1 VQLYTGNG
9 QSLSASSAN
18 MSDTHSEEKMK
29 EALAKYGQEHVLTWW
44 EELNTMEREQL
55 MKDLSDVDLA
65 EMADMYQK
73 TCGDNAGPAKDMS
86 TMQPVNPSL
95 CESIKTSSPDQL
107 ALYRDIAL
115 QAAAGGQVGVL
126 LLAGGQGTRLGVK
139 YPKGMY
145 DIGLPSGKTLY
156 QIQAERILR
165 VQEMAKRLTGQNG
178 QIPMYVMTSEHTKQP
193 TIEFFKKHDYF
204 GMEENQLNIF
214 EQRTIP
220 AFDAQGRFIM
230 ETKSKLARSP
240 DGNGGL
246 YWALKHEGVLEDLE
260 ARDVRYLHVYCV
272 DNVLVRVADPVFMGY
287 CIHKQAEAG
296 NKCVEKICPDEAV
309 GVVCKLEGKIQVV
322 EYSEITK
329 ETSEL
334 KSKDGKLTYCAGN
347 ICNHFFTRDFLK
359 RVCESHE
366 RELPHHIANKKIP
379 FTDLSSGQACKPDA
393 PNGTKLEKFVFDVF
407 QFSNSFVVWECIRE
421 DEFSPLKNAD
431 TAAKD
436 TPTTSRESLYRQH
449 RSFLETAGATFEG
462 TDNVVEI
469 SPLVSFAGEGLEDYD
484 GKVIKSPFTI

>member
-1 VQLYTGNG
+1 MKMEEMME
-9 QSLSASSAN
+9 SLS
-18 MSDTHSEEKMK
+18 KF
-29 EALAKYGQEHVLTWW
+29 GQEHILKWW
-44 EELNTMEREQL
+44 DELNTMEREQL

-65 EMADMYQK
+65 EMTDNYQK
-73 TCGDNAGPAKDMS
+73 TCGDRAGPGRDMS
-86 TMQPVNPSL
+86 TMEPIENTL
-95 CESIKTSSPDQL
+95 TESIKTSTPETL
-107 ALYRDIAL
+107 ELYREVAL
-115 QAAAGGQVGVL
+115 KAAAAGQVGVL

-165 VQEMAKRLTGQNG
+165 VQNMAKKVTGEEG
-178 QIPMYVMTSEHTKQP
+178 LIPMYIMTSEHTKQP
-193 TIEFFKKHDYF
+193 TVEFFKKHNYF
-204 GMEENQLNIF
+204 GLEEQQLHIF

-220 AFDAQGRFIM
+220 SFDMQGRFIM

-246 YWALKHEGVLEDLE
+246 YWALKHEGVLQDLE
-260 ARDVRYLHVYCV
+260 TRDVRYLHAYCV

-287 CIHKQAEAG
+287 CIYKKAEAG

-322 EYSEITK
+322 EYSEI
-329 ETSEL
+329 
-334 KSKDGKLTYCAGN
+334 SKDTAELRNKEGKLTYSAGN

-359 RVCESHE
+359 RVCEYHE
-366 RELPHHIANKKIP
+366 KELPHHIAKKKIP
-379 FTDLSSGQACKPDA
+379 FTDLATGQACKPDT
-393 PNGTKLEKFVFDVF
+393 PNGIKLEKWVFDVF
-407 QFSNSFVVWECIRE
+407 QFSNSFVVWECNRE

-436 TPTTSRESLYRQH
+436 NPTTSRESLFRQH
-449 RSFLETAGATFEG
+449 RSFLETAGATIEG
-462 TDNVVEI
+462 SENVVEI
-469 SPLVSFAGEGLEDYD
+469 SPLVSFAGEGLEEYK
-484 GKVIKSPFTI
+484 GKLLKTPISI

>member
-1 VQLYTGNG
+1 
-9 QSLSASSAN
+9 
-18 MSDTHSEEKMK
+18 MSDVISENKMEAMK
-29 EALAKYGQEHVLTWW
+29 ESLVRYGQEHVLTWW
-44 EELNTMEREQL
+44 EELSTVEREQL

-65 EMADMYQK
+65 EMTDMYEK
-73 TCGDNAGPAKDMS
+73 TCGDNSGPDKDMS
-86 TMQPVNPSL
+86 TMEPVDPSL
-95 CESIKTSSPDQL
+95 CESIVSSSPAQL
-107 ALYRDIAL
+107 DLYRDVAL
-115 QAAAGGQVGVL
+115 RAAAAGQVGVL
-126 LLAGGQGTRLGVK
+126 LLAGGMGTRLGVN

-156 QIQAERILR
+156 QIQIERILR
-165 VQEMAKRLTGQNG
+165 VQELAKRLTGQEG

-193 TIEFFKKHDYF
+193 TLEFFKKHDYF
-204 GMEENQLNIF
+204 GMAEDQLNIF

-220 AFDAQGRFIM
+220 AFNMQGKFLM

-246 YWALKHEGVLEDLE
+246 YWALKNQGVLEDLE
-260 ARDVRYLHVYCV
+260 KKDVRFLHVFCV

-287 CIHKQAEAG
+287 CISKKAEAG
-296 NKCVEKICPDEAV
+296 NKAVEKICPDEAV
-309 GVVCKLEGKIQVV
+309 GVVCKVEGKIQVV

-334 KSKDGKLTYCAGN
+334 RSLDGKLTYCAGN

-359 RVCESHE
+359 RVCDKHE
-366 RELPHHIANKKIP
+366 RELPHHIAKKKIP
-379 FTDLSSGQACKPDA
+379 FVDATSGQACKPVT
-393 PNGTKLEKFVFDVF
+393 PNGIKLEKFVFDVF

-436 TPTTSRESLYRQH
+436 TPTTSRQSLYRQH
-449 RSFLETAGATFEG
+449 RSFLETSGATVEG
-462 TDNVVEI
+462 IENDVVEI
-469 SPLVSFAGEGLEDYD
+469 SPLVTFAGEGLDDYN
-484 GKVIKSPFTI
+484 GKVLKTPISIGKSHLQNGN